1 MRLLRKAL
9 MRIVCGGL
17 LFCAAQ
23 PVFGSLFDGKYGQ
36 QQVFDVWRTG
46 DCSQVG
52 SSCGVYNFSLPY
64 VAPFKLPNGQ
74 LGSRVVWAEG
84 DYVQFVSTGGTSSG
98 NPDVQLIQYSISGAQ
113 KQVLSDSGY
122 VQVLGDGLLYI
133 GVPNAWGGTGY
144 FVSNA
149 VVFPNPEQ

>member
-1 MRLLRKAL
+1 

-46 DCSQVG
+46 GCSQVG

-74 LGSRVVWAEG
+74 FGSRVVWAEG
-84 DYVQFVSTGGTSSG
+84 D
-98 NPDVQLIQYSISGAQ
+98 
-113 KQVLSDSGY
+113 
-122 VQVLGDGLLYI
+122 
-133 GVPNAWGGTGY
+133 
-144 FVSNA
+144 
-149 VVFPNPEQ
+149 